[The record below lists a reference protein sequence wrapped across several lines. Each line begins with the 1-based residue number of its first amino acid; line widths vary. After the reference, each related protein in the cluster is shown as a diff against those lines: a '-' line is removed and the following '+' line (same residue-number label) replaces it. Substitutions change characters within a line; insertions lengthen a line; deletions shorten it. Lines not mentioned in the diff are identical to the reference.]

1 MECLEQVAYSW
12 EGKESLIC
20 RDSSEVVDGTLGGT
34 LVENAEDTLDTSLD
48 DREDGGNQGDRGDQ
62 GCRGNPEEG
71 GCQGDRGSH
80 HTWLVAASSCGVGT
94 FEPSSSAGE
103 V

>member
-12 EGKESLIC
+12 EDKESLIC
-20 RDSSEVVDGTLGGT
+20 RDSSEVVDGTLGGN
-34 LVENAEDTLDTSLD
+34 LVGNAEDILDTSLD